1 MAQINMAEN
10 GTEQAA
16 GGGSS
21 NGGLATLRMQK
32 QLENVRQNFCAGM
45 LSLIDMKS
53 PQLGAHCRRVALWC
67 REVGELCGLSS
78 LDLEE
83 LEMAGLLHDLGFLV
97 TAQKGPMLA
106 MGKEEEKQPIRHP
119 SAGYAALGRIAGYE
133 KVAPAVLH
141 HHEHF
146 DGTGY
151 PQKLYG
157 GKIPLYARIIAV
169 ADCYDL
175 ELHPGA
181 AIRAHDPEKARR
193 VLAQERGKRLDPEIT
208 NKLLFVLT
216 ASDPVRRFNEREIEI
231 SPTALQPG
239 MVLSRDLRSIHKV
252 LLLKADTVLTQAM
265 IDRFLSS
272 DNEDWL
278 VSLAYVDTS
287 TIPEE
292 ELPTEVKREEMQAEP
307 KAQPPSA
314 PAPEEGKPL
323 QAEVLIV
330 DDSTA
335 VFNALRREL
344 TRTGV
349 NVTGVTTV
357 PAAVDELGKKQYE
370 AVITDLVIGG
380 MSGFDLL
387 KEVSARYPFLH
398 CVVLSGFPTPENI
411 RALRGFNNVVRFVTK
426 PWSQPVLLSS
436 LREALEK
443 TRTQLPSLQK
453 K

>member
-1 MAQINMAEN
+1 MAEYGN
-10 GTEQAA
+10 ERSA
-16 GGGSS
+16 GPGSAT
-21 NGGLATLRMQK
+21 GGLATLRMQK
-32 QLENVRQNFCAGM
+32 QIENVRQNFCTG
-45 LSLIDMKS
+45 LLNLIDMKS
-53 PQLGAHCRRVALWC
+53 PQLGAHCRRVARWA
-67 REVGELCGLSS
+67 REVGELCGLTATD
-78 LDLEE
+78 LDE
-83 LEMAGLLHDLGFLV
+83 LEMAGLLHDVGFLV

-119 SAGYAALGRIAGYE
+119 TAGFAALGRIAGFE
-133 KVAPAVLH
+133 KIAPAVLH

-146 DGTGY
+146 DGTGF
-151 PQKLYG
+151 PQKLFG
-157 GKIPLYARIIAV
+157 SKIPLYARIIAV

-181 AIRAHDPEKARR
+181 AIRAQDPERARR
-193 VLAQERGKRLDPEIT
+193 ILAQERGKLLDPEIT
-208 NKLLFVLT
+208 NKFLFVLT

-278 VSLAYVDTS
+278 VSLAYVDT
-287 TIPEE
+287 TTFPEE
-292 ELPTEVKREEMQAEP
+292 ELPAEIRKEELPPETIAPPPAPVPAVEPQAE
-307 KAQPPSA
+307 
-314 PAPEEGKPL
+314 KP
-323 QAEVLIV
+323 AEVLIV

-349 NVTGVTTV
+349 NVTGVNTV
-357 PAAVDELGKKQYE
+357 PAAVDELGRKKYE

-387 KEVSARYPFLH
+387 KEVSVRYPFLH

-436 LREALEK
+436 LREAMEK
-443 TRTQLPSLQK
+443 TRSQLPSLQNK
-453 K
+453 